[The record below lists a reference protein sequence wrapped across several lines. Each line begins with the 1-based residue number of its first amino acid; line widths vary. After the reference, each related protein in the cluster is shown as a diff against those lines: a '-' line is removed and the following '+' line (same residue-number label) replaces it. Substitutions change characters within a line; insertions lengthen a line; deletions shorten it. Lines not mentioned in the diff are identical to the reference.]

1 MNNLIGIAGVFILTF
16 SMIGLYH
23 FISVLGRHSKRP
35 AAHIRPLKNPDEHRR
50 ASHDER
56 RRPDSDDSWLLWNS
70 KLKTDSGQS
79 DLATTRRKRRS
90 PCDED

>member
-16 SMIGLYH
+16 SLIGLYH
-23 FISVLGRHSKRP
+23 CISAFGRHGRRH
-35 AAHIRPLKNPDEHRR
+35 AAHIRPIKNPDEHSR

-70 KLKTDSGQS
+70 ELKTDSGQS
-79 DLATTRRKRRS
+79 DVDHG
-90 PCDED
+90 DEKKEISLR